1 MILLLI
7 AIVIITGLIILYIWK
22 KIDEESFEEK
32 TSKDPAPY
40 FLSVYYNFTKIII
53 IGYLA
58 CFWGNW
64 TFFIYLLIM
73 ICSVY
78 VIYFIYLQII
88 SED

>member
-40 FLSVYYNFTKIII
+40 FLYVNN
-53 IGYLA
+53 
-58 CFWGNW
+58 NW
-64 TFFIYLLIM
+64 KSSMFFRKLDIFDLLTYHVLF
-73 ICSVY
+73 CSVY
-78 VIYFIYLQII
+78 VIHFIHLQII
-88 SED
+88 SKD

>member
-58 CFWGNW
+58 CFWGDI
-64 TFFIYLLIM
+64 FDLLTYHVLF
-73 ICSVY
+73 CSVY
-78 VIYFIYLQII
+78 VIHFIYLQII
-88 SED
+88 SKD